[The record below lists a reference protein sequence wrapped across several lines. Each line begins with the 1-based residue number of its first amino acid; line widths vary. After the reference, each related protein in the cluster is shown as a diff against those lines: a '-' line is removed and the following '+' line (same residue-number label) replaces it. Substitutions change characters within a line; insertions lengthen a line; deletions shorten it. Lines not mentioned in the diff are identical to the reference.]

1 MGGKDFDG
9 FIDKMGTLVV
19 NQSERA
25 TKPSQDEFI
34 NEMNYDY
41 NCVGL

>member
-1 MGGKDFDG
+1 VSKQKMGGKDFDG

-25 TKPSQDEFI
+25 TKPS
-34 NEMNYDY
+34 
-41 NCVGL
+41 